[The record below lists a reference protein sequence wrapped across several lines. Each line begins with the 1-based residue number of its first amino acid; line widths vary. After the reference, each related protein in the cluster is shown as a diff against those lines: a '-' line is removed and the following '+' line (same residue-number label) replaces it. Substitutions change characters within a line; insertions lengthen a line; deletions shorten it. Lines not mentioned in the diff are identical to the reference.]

1 MKEKGVLHEYLRRHR
16 YHDPAYKFF
25 NNFSS
30 TYEPLSNSMD
40 MSYYGEISI
49 GTPPQNFLV
58 LFNTG
63 SSNLW
68 VPSTLCQSQACTNHN
83 LFNPNQ
89 SSTFSTQDEY
99 FSLQYGTGS
108 LTGIFGYDTV
118 TVQGLSIT
126 NQEFGLSETEPG
138 TNFVYS
144 PFDGIL
150 GLAFPS
156 LSAGGATT
164 VMQSM
169 LQQNLLDSP
178 IFSFYLSG
186 QEGSQG
192 GELIFGGVDP
202 NLYTGQITWTPV
214 TQTSYW
220 QIGIEDI
227 SIGGQSSGWCSQGC
241 QGIVDTGT
249 SLLTVPT
256 QVFTQLMQYIGAQ
269 ADGNGQ
275 VRPGWAKGG
284 LDKGVASVT
293 SRQLG
298 RTGIGNPVFAVISAE
313 EMMGL
318 IKFASLGSGVAAR
331 AGSLS
336 PVSQQTLSC
345 VCTEPPGYKPAVAF
359 SLPSTWRAAA
369 TSGAC
374 PPSPLSSVA
383 PASPCLPPPTCSR
396 ATAATA
402 PSGSNPPTCPP
413 RTGSRCGSSATSS

>member
-1 MKEKGVLHEYLRRHR
+1 MKWLLLALVCLHLSEGLLRIPLKKGKSIREAMKEKGVLHEYLRRHR

-58 LFNTG
+58 LFDTG

-118 TVQGLSIT
+118 TVQGLSVT

-169 LQQNLLDSP
+169 LQQNLMDSP

-192 GELIFGGVDP
+192 GELVFGGVDP

-275 VRPGWAKGG
+275 Y
-284 LDKGVASVT
+284 VASC
-293 SRQLG
+293 SN
-298 RTGIGNPVFAVISAE
+298 IGSMPTLTFVISGTSFPLPPSAY
-313 EMMGL
+313 ML
-318 IKFASLGSGVAAR
+318 QSNSGY
-331 AGSLS
+331 
-336 PVSQQTLSC
+336 
-345 VCTEPPGYKPAVAF
+345 CTVGIESTY
-359 SLPSTWRAAA
+359 LPSQN
-369 TSGAC
+369 GQ
-374 PPSPLSSVA
+374 PLWILGDVFLRSYYSIYDTGNNQVGF
-383 PASPCLPPPTCSR
+383 
-396 ATAATA
+396 ATAA
-402 PSGSNPPTCPP
+402 
-413 RTGSRCGSSATSS
+413 